1 MAAEFATY
9 DAMTGRRSLALR
21 VLGLLWLLMG
31 AVVATSRQAIDP
43 AHAIL
48 YEALPIW
55 ARFALWTSTGL
66 IALAAS
72 LRIRWQDVGWM
83 ALAAMPAERA
93 ISHAWSLARGLIPGE
108 PPGTTWE
115 GAASLLLWVG
125 ITHLVLILAGW
136 DEDTHMD
143 GRD

>member
-1 MAAEFATY
+1 
-9 DAMTGRRSLALR
+9 MTGRRSLALR

-43 AHAIL
+43 ADAIL

-83 ALAAMPAERA
+83 ALAVMPAERA
-93 ISHAWSLARGLIPGE
+93 ISHGWSLAHGLIPGH
-108 PPGTTWE
+108 PPGMTW
-115 GAASLLLWVG
+115 AALESILLWAG
-125 ITHLVLILAGW
+125 IARLILLLAGW
-136 DEDTHMD
+136 DED